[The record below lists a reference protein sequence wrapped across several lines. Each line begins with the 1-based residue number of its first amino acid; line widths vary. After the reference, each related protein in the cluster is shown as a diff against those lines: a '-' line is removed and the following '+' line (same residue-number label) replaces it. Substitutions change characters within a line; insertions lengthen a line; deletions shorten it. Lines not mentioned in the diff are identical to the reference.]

1 MQIKINFPK
10 DDVHINNL
18 AFVKALMIKNVI
30 ENLNLTYDEKEKLR
44 KEILEYLKKS
54 WKEINT
60 RVRITQKKRSIHE
73 KEN

>member
-18 AFVKALMIKNVI
+18 AFVKALMIKNII

-54 WKEINT
+54 
-60 RVRITQKKRSIHE
+60 
-73 KEN
+73 

>member
-30 ENLNLTYDEKEKLR
+30 EKLNLTYDEKEKLR

-54 WKEINT
+54 
-60 RVRITQKKRSIHE
+60 
-73 KEN
+73 